1 MTPVVVFAYNRKDK
15 IEKCLNSLSKCNG
28 ARETKVFVFSD
39 GPKNDNDKLGV
50 KEVREVLKNYKE
62 KNVFRDFI
70 IYEAESNKGLAQN
83 IICGIN
89 SILAMS
95 DSVIVVEDDLI
106 FSNDFL
112 EYMNKALSFYKNDA
126 RIGEISGYHYP
137 INELIEYK
145 QDAFLLKKGE
155 CWGWGTWKDRWE
167 KVDWNV
173 ECFEEYMIN
182 PGMRRKFDNL
192 ELGFDDMLVD
202 QHNKRNNSWAI
213 RWCFHLYLNNLFVV
227 YPKYSKVSNCGFD
240 GSGTHCSSQGKYVCD
255 FHNGTDEMSFDDIS
269 YDKKIAKKVS
279 YYPIKSIKGTKG
291 IIFHLLVRELKFVW
305 HVWLGICKKNHRV

>member
-1 MTPVVVFAYNRKDK
+1 MTPVAVFTYNRKDK
-15 IEKCLNSLSKCNG
+15 IEKCLCSLLKCNG
-28 ARETKVFVFSD
+28 ACDTRVFVFSD
-39 GPKNDNDKLGV
+39 GPKNDNDKMGV
-50 KEVREVLKNYKE
+50 KEVREVLKIYKE

-83 IICGIN
+83 IISGIN

-95 DSVIVVEDDLI
+95 DSVIVIEDDLI

-112 EYMNKALSFYKNDA
+112 EYMNKALSFYKNDT

-137 INELIEYK
+137 INELNEYK

-173 ECFEEYMIN
+173 ECFDEYMIN

-192 ELGFDDMLVD
+192 ELGFDDMFVD

-255 FHNGTDEMSFDDIS
+255 FHYETDEMSFDDIS
-269 YDKKIAKKVS
+269 YDKIIAKKVS

-305 HVWLGICKKNHRV
+305 HVWLGICKKYHRV